1 MTGLARVLVVD
12 DEVELMTALC
22 DSLAERGYE
31 ASGFTSGMEALT
43 VLQKQ
48 SFNILLLDLMM
59 PGMNGI
65 EVLKGLNY

>member
-1 MTGLARVLVVD
+1 MEVTIMTGLARVLVVD

-48 SFNILLLDLMM
+48 SLIPLQK
-59 PGMNGI
+59 PQKYCKTAG
-65 EVLKGLNY
+65 

>member
-1 MTGLARVLVVD
+1 
-12 DEVELMTALC
+12 
-22 DSLAERGYE
+22 
-31 ASGFTSGMEALT
+31 MEALT

-65 EVLKGLNY
+65 EVLKALTIDPNVICIIMMTGL